1 MGLIRKTLAVGTVG
15 MVRPSSK
22 KQRVAKK
29 SLKELKEQTKI
40 QAMQANL
47 FAQAAANAS
56 QQSQSIPQAPNL
68 EIETNVNKHENT
80 IDLLNKLGELKS
92 SGLLTDEEFK
102 VQKQKILSDS

>member
-29 SLKELKEQTKI
+29 
-40 QAMQANL
+40 
-47 FAQAAANAS
+47 QAAANAS

-92 SGLLTDEEFK
+92 SGLLTDEEFEI
-102 VQKQKILSDS
+102 QKQKILSDS